1 MYNFIKKTIDNYS
14 ISIDE
19 IRMVEKEFDITFP
32 ENIVSFFLEYNG
44 AEIWLCEV
52 NKNNNNNNRYEVAEL
67 IPIKYGRLSVE
78 KILKWDIDDGIV
90 EKGMIPIA
98 RDRGGNVYYLS
109 VKTGN
114 IVLYYVA
121 DIENPICISSN
132 FDEFLENLIIKK

>member
-14 ISIDE
+14 ISINE
-19 IRMVEKEFDITFP
+19 IRMVEKKFDIIFP
-32 ENIVSFFLEYNG
+32 KNLVDFFLKYNG

-52 NKNNNNNNRYEVAEL
+52 NKNNNRYEVAEL
-67 IPIKYGRLSVE
+67 IPIKYGRLPVE
-78 KILKWDIDDGIV
+78 KILRWDIDDGIV

-114 IVLYYVA
+114 IVLYYVD

-132 FDEFLENLIIKK
+132 IDEFLENFIIKK

>member
-1 MYNFIKKTIDNYS
+1 MYNFIKKIIDNYN

-19 IRMVEKEFDITFP
+19 IRMVEKEFDIIFP
-32 ENIVSFFLEYNG
+32 NNLVDFLLKYNG

-52 NKNNNNNNRYEVAEL
+52 NKDNNKYEVAEL
-67 IPIKYGRLSVE
+67 IPVRYGRLPVE
-78 KILKWDIDDGIV
+78 KILKWDIDDGII

-109 VKTGN
+109 VKTSN
-114 IVLYYVA
+114 IVLYYVD

-132 FDEFLENLIIKK
+132 FDELLENLVIKNK

>member
-19 IRMVEKEFDITFP
+19 IRMVENEFDIIFP
-32 ENIVSFFLEYNG
+32 KNLVDYFLKYNG

-52 NKNNNNNNRYEVAEL
+52 NKNNNRYEVAEL
-67 IPIKYGRLSVE
+67 IPIKYGRLPVE
-78 KILKWDIDDGIV
+78 KILRWDIDDGIV

-114 IVLYYVA
+114 IVLYYVD

-132 FDEFLENLIIKK
+132 IDEFLENFIIKK

>member
-19 IRMVEKEFDITFP
+19 IRMVENEFDIIFP
-32 ENIVSFFLEYNG
+32 KNLVDFFLKYNG

-52 NKNNNNNNRYEVAEL
+52 NKNNNRYEVAEL
-67 IPIKYGRLSVE
+67 IPIKYGRLPVE
-78 KILKWDIDDGIV
+78 KILRWDIDDGIV

-114 IVLYYVA
+114 IVLYYVD

-132 FDEFLENLIIKK
+132 IDKFLENFIIKK

>member
-1 MYNFIKKTIDNYS
+1 MCNFIKKTIDNYS

-19 IRMVEKEFDITFP
+19 IRMVEKEFDIIFP
-32 ENIVSFFLEYNG
+32 KNLVDFFLKYNG
-44 AEIWLCEV
+44 AEICLCEV
-52 NKNNNNNNRYEVAEL
+52 NKNNNRYEVAEL
-67 IPIKYGRLSVE
+67 IPIKYGRLPVE
-78 KILKWDIDDGIV
+78 KILRWDIDDGIV

-114 IVLYYVA
+114 IVLYYVD

-132 FDEFLENLIIKK
+132 IDEFLENFIIKK